1 MNKWSEQTID
11 QNPNYTTNIY
21 RANYDEYL
29 QIAELVTDTS
39 PQDFPS
45 LRGNLRIWLAGGGRV
60 RACRLLGGLA
70 AQMTPFVCCCG
81 RFLEGG

>member
-39 PQDFPS
+39 
-45 LRGNLRIWLAGGGRV
+45 
-60 RACRLLGGLA
+60 
-70 AQMTPFVCCCG
+70 
-81 RFLEGG
+81 